1 MIKALNALFLTIVF
15 AGIAYGDQYG
25 GFQQYADRGSLE
37 PFCRDLGGVLG
48 SATYH
53 GGRSLGFSGF
63 DAGVRYGGQFKPD
76 KNNKILRGKGVKI
89 FGIPWLQAELGLPFR
104 LDGFVRGFSFEG
116 LTIVGG
122 GMRFGLLEV
131 NDKPWAPQ
139 LLVSGVTHAVVHQ
152 HFSAN
157 HQGASLVFS
166 MGIPI
171 FNPYIGAGFDRAT
184 LVARS
189 STADPTINGTQVT
202 TTESRGS
209 VGIRSKPF
217 QFFYISLAYS
227 LMHGRSGGE
236 GGLGIRF

>member
-1 MIKALNALFLTIVF
+1 MLRALNAILFTLFFT
-15 AGIAYGDQYG
+15 GIAFGDQYG
-25 GFQQYADRGSLE
+25 GFQQYADRDSMK
-37 PFCRDLGGVLG
+37 PFCRDLGGILG

-63 DAGVRYGGQFKPD
+63 DAGIRYGAQFKPD
-76 KNNKILRGKGVKI
+76 KRDKILRGRNVRA
-89 FGIPWLQAELGLPFR
+89 FGLPWLQAEVGMPFR
-104 LDGFVRGFSFEG
+104 LDGFVRGFSYEG

-157 HQGASLVFS
+157 HTGASLVFS
-166 MGIPI
+166 MGIPK
-171 FNPYIGAGFDRAT
+171 FTPFIGAGFDRT
-184 LVARS
+184 NLLARS
-189 STADPTINGTQVT
+189 SNADPTIAGTKVT

-209 VGIRSKPF
+209 VGMRISPK

-227 LMHGRSGGE
+227 LMHGQSGGE